1 MIPVRSWAYATSVST
16 PGASDE
22 ARIAAANAYIEAL
35 VTHQADAVP
44 FTPECVRIEQGVKTG
59 FSGDHLRRSLN
70 NGPQF
75 RLIAAASNRQFRVE
89 GDDVVASFVIE
100 TKAKVAGWRVVAK
113 VDEKFRIPADDPRIH
128 HIRAIFVPKL
138 ARA

>member
-1 MIPVRSWAYATSVST
+1 MST
-16 PGASDE
+16 PQASDE

-75 RLIAAASNRQFRVE
+75 RIIAAASNRQFRVE
-89 GDDVVASFVIE
+89 GDNVVASFVIE
-100 TKAKVAGWRVVAK
+100 TKAKAAGWRVVAK
-113 VDEKFRIPADDPRIH
+113 VDETFKIPAADPRIH

-138 ARA
+138 SRA

>member
-1 MIPVRSWAYATSVST
+1 MST

-100 TKAKVAGWRVVAK
+100 TKVKAAGWRVVAK
-113 VDEKFRIPADDPRIH
+113 VDEKFRIPADDPQIH

>member
-1 MIPVRSWAYATSVST
+1 MST

-100 TKAKVAGWRVVAK
+100 TKAKVAGWRVIAK
-113 VDEKFRIPADDPRIH
+113 VDEKFRIPAGDPRIH

>member
-1 MIPVRSWAYATSVST
+1 MIPVRSWPYATSVST

-59 FSGDHLRRSLN
+59 FSGDHFAAQPKQRSAVPPYRR
-70 NGPQF
+70 
-75 RLIAAASNRQFRVE
+75 RVQS
-89 GDDVVASFVIE
+89 A
-100 TKAKVAGWRVVAK
+100 
-113 VDEKFRIPADDPRIH
+113 
-128 HIRAIFVPKL
+128 VPG
-138 ARA
+138 

>member
-1 MIPVRSWAYATSVST
+1 MST

-22 ARIAAANAYIEAL
+22 VRIAAANAYIEAL
-35 VTHQADAVP
+35 VTHEADAVP
-44 FTPECVRIEQGVKTG
+44 FAPECVRIEQGVKTG

-70 NGPQF
+70 SGPQF

-89 GDDVVASFVIE
+89 GDDVIASFVIE

-113 VDEKFRIPADDPRIH
+113 VDETFKIPAPDPRIH

-138 ARA
+138 SRI

>member
-1 MIPVRSWAYATSVST
+1 MST

-22 ARIAAANAYIEAL
+22 VRIAAANAYIEAL
-35 VTHQADAVP
+35 VTHEADAVP
-44 FTPECVRIEQGVKTG
+44 FAPECVRIEQGVKTG

-70 NGPQF
+70 SGPQF

-89 GDDVVASFVIE
+89 GDDVIASFVIE
-100 TKAKVAGWRVVAK
+100 TKAEVAGWRVVAK
-113 VDEKFRIPADDPRIH
+113 VDETFKIPATDPRIH

-138 ARA
+138 SRI

>member
-1 MIPVRSWAYATSVST
+1 MSATD
-16 PGASDE
+16 AE
-22 ARIAAANAYIEAL
+22 RIAAANAYIDAL
-35 VTHQADAVP
+35 VTHEADAVP
-44 FTPECVRIEQGVKTG
+44 FTAECVRIEQGVKTG

-75 RLIAAASNRQFRVE
+75 KVIRAASNREFRVE

-100 TKAKVAGWRVVAK
+100 TKAAVAGWRVVAK
-113 VDEKFRIPADDPRIH
+113 VDETFNIPAADPRIH
-128 HIRAIFVPKL
+128 HIRATFVPKL